1 MNETMNNEVMTDVDK
16 AWEILMACKTN
27 VRVAVQISPAVR
39 VAIGDAFGLQKGED
53 AIGKAANALLALG
66 VDLVVDGSIAGD
78 ALTLALAGEVQAR
91 MEQGGILPVVFSN
104 KTEWLRQMADK
115 YGIQENVVFPRPAE
129 QALATEIKKLFL
141 PEGKRTYVIAIV
153 PCECKK
159 NVVNVGLREGGKPAV
174 DLALTAVELAEIFR
188 SADLD
193 LKFVPAIPCDE
204 PFGVPSGSGYIY
216 EIGGGIAEGVM
227 RSLASD
233 RSAEGIRR
241 IEYSGVRGYKPL
253 RVGYGDVKTTVVC
266 AENAD
271 EVFASI
277 ANGSCSSAFV
287 EIVGGAFGCVAGNGL
302 PETDDNGLRLRAY
315 SLYSMDRRADVRSAV
330 DNEATISLAAAFA
343 ENEGNDGFDELEVSL
358 SPFEDGVGEPVV
370 GEVPVVEEEAPVV
383 EETVAVVEEAPAVE
397 EAVAVV
403 EEAPVVEEVVVEA
416 EEVPAVEEAVAV
428 VEETPAVEEE
438 AVEAED
444 APEEETE
451 EIEERGPKT
460 FDANYR
466 RMSKK
471 ERRKMKRAK
480 GAK

>member
-1 MNETMNNEVMTDVDK
+1 MDLKECREKID
-16 AWEILMACKTN
+16 
-27 VRVAVQISPAVR
+27 QINDEMLR
-39 VAIGDAFGLQKGED
+39 LFCE
-53 AIGKAANALLALG
+53 
-66 VDLVVDGSIAGD
+66 
-78 ALTLALAGEVQAR
+78 R
-91 MEQGGILPVVFSN
+91 MEI
-104 KTEWLRQMADK
+104 
-115 YGIQENVVFPRPAE
+115 
-129 QALATEIKKLFL
+129 
-141 PEGKRTYVIAIV
+141 
-153 PCECKK
+153 CK
-159 NVVNVGLREGGKPAV
+159 NVAEYKMANGLPILNKARER
-174 DLALTAVELAEIFR
+174 EI
-188 SADLD
+188 
-193 LKFVPAIPCDE
+193 
-204 PFGVPSGSGYIY
+204 IY

-287 EIVGGAFGCVAGNGL
+287 EIVGGTFGCVAGNGL

-358 SPFEDGVGEPVV
+358 SPFEDGVSEPVV
-370 GEVPVVEEEAPVV
+370 EEVPVVEEA
-383 EETVAVVEEAPAVE
+383 VAVVEEAPAVE

-403 EEAPVVEEVVVEA
+403 EETPAVEEAVAVVEEA
-416 EEVPAVEEAVAV
+416 PAVEEAVAV
-428 VEETPAVEEE
+428 VEETPAVEEAVAVVEEAPAVEEAVAVAEEAPAVEEE
-438 AVEAED
+438 AVEAEE
-444 APEEETE
+444 APEEAE

>member
-53 AIGKAANALLALG
+53 AIGKVANALLALG

-91 MEQGGILPVVFSN
+91 MEQGGVLPVVFSN
-104 KTEWLRQMADK
+104 KTEWLYQMADK

-204 PFGVPSGSGYIY
+204 PFGVSSGSGYIY

-227 RSLASD
+227 RSLAGD

-277 ANGSCSSAFV
+277 ANGSCGSAFV

-370 GEVPVVEEEAPVV
+370 EEEAPAVEEEAPVV
-383 EETVAVVEEAPAVE
+383 EEVVAVEEETPAVE

-403 EEAPVVEEVVVEA
+403 EEAP
-416 EEVPAVEEAVAV
+416 
-428 VEETPAVEEE
+428 EEE
-438 AVEAED
+438 AE
-444 APEEETE
+444 
-451 EIEERGPKT
+451 EERGPKT

>member
-53 AIGKAANALLALG
+53 AIGKVANALLALG

-91 MEQGGILPVVFSN
+91 MEQGGVLPVVFSN

-204 PFGVPSGSGYIY
+204 PFGVSSGSGYIY

-271 EVFASI
+271 EVFASV

-370 GEVPVVEEEAPVV
+370 EEEAPAV
-383 EETVAVVEEAPAVE
+383 EEVAVEAEEAPAVE

-403 EEAPVVEEVVVEA
+403 EEAPAVEEAVAVE
-416 EEVPAVEEAVAV
+416 EETPAVEEAVAV

-438 AVEAED
+438 AAEAEE
-444 APEEETE
+444 AAEEEAE